1 MFENNL
7 IKVGSRA
14 SALALRQTEE
24 VLEQLRPLN
33 PGLDF
38 QVVTVRTSG
47 DINAS
52 GSLPGMGL
60 GVFVKEIERELL
72 DGTLDMAIH
81 SLKDM
86 PTLLP
91 EGLSLGATLRRQDPR
106 DVLVDRW
113 HCPLDRLPQGAR
125 IGTSSPRRRAQLM
138 SLCPQAEVLPIRGS
152 VDTRLEKSKSND
164 YAGAILAAAGLIR
177 LGLTG
182 EISEYLSAQD
192 FVPPPGQGVLGV
204 EIRVDDHRMQR
215 LLKPVDH
222 IETRYAATA
231 ERAFLEALGGGCQ
244 VPVGAYAQSDGESL
258 ALTVFLS
265 SEDGQQCFK
274 ANLTGKTHDPKQLAS
289 DAYLALVEAG
299 SSEILDQTHP
309 NPN

>member
-1 MFENNL
+1 
-7 IKVGSRA
+7 
-14 SALALRQTEE
+14 
-24 VLEQLRPLN
+24 
-33 PGLDF
+33 LDY
-38 QVVTVRTSG
+38 QVVTVRSSG
-47 DINAS
+47 YINAS
-52 GSLPGMGL
+52 GYLPGMGL
-60 GVFVKEIERELL
+60 GLFVKEIERELL

-113 HCPLDRLPQGAR
+113 DCPLGMLPQGAR

-138 SLCPQAEVLPIRGS
+138 NLCPQAEVLPIRGS

-164 YAGAILAAAGLIR
+164 YDGAILAAAGLIR
-177 LGLTG
+177 LGLTD

-204 EIRVDDHRMQR
+204 EIRGDDHRMQR

-244 VPVGAYAQSDGESL
+244 VPVGAYAQSDGQSL

-274 ANLTGKTHDPKQLAS
+274 ASLTSKTNDPKQLAS

-299 SSEILDQTHP
+299 GSELLDQTHP
-309 NPN
+309 NLN